1 MTQKAKRFLEA
12 NAESPVVYGSVLG
25 GDKGQDHVKGVFYR
39 LANGLTFTL
48 TCADAKTLPGTP
60 RWAL

>member
-12 NAESPVVYGSVLG
+12 NTESPVVYGSVIG
-25 GDKGQDHVKGVFYR
+25 KPGDVKGVFYR
-39 LANGLTFTL
+39 LANGQTFTL
-48 TCADAKTLPGTP
+48 NCLDSKALPGTP